1 MQWLAHWEAHFF
13 HSCLSSACG
22 ALATWFSCFL
32 QKATEMLVS
41 LFWSLSCDVRIQTN
55 VVVFYCLLF
64 PTYLVLYF
72 PLQLHFLILLCVLF
86 CNEFNLLVLEIEF
99 CRACKLFTSQF
110 TSLIAA
116 VLFAVHPVHTE
127 AVSTNNYTEAQKTW
141 KQIKKAFFGLYN
153 WLVFLL
159 HDFLPNVVSIH

>member
-1 MQWLAHWEAHFF
+1 MTSTLGSPFF
-13 HSCLSSACG
+13 RFLSVKCLWSTGNLVFLFSSESYWNACFT
-22 ALATWFSCFL
+22 LLESFMWCTCP
-32 QKATEMLVS
+32 
-41 LFWSLSCDVRIQTN
+41 N
-55 VVVFYCLLF
+55 FYCLLF

-72 PLQLHFLILLCVLF
+72 PLQFHFLILLCVLF
-86 CNEFNLLVLEIEF
+86 CNEFNLLILEIEF